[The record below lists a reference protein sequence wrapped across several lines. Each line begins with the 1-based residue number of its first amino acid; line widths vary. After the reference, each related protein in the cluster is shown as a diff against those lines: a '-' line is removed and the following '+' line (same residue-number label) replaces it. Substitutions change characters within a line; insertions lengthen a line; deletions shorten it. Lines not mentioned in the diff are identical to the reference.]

1 MSVGI
6 IFILTGVH
14 GTILRCQK
22 SSTLLN
28 FHFLG
33 LRQLKGNF
41 WERGVERLGGAKR
54 GGEERRRIGK
64 GENLSEK
71 SFSEGKRHKMIK

>member
-1 MSVGI
+1 MNVGI

-22 SSTLLN
+22 SSTPLN

-41 WERGVERLGGAKR
+41 WERGVGRLGGGEGER
-54 GGEERRRIGK
+54 GGGGWGR
-64 GENLSEK
+64 
-71 SFSEGKRHKMIK
+71 EG